1 MPLSGVS
8 YRFGNTCHI
17 NHKLAAQ
24 TFWGP
29 LLAFAGIA
37 VLLQF
42 ATLIYCI
49 RVYIRAMFQDDMVTT
64 EISQVPSY
72 HLSERTA
79 VTARA
84 AYRRIKKVVMLQW
97 RGIVVVLIIVTD
109 VIFFST
115 IFIKSDNTQQ
125 ASVMDRTKAAPWL
138 FCLAVTGDKT
148 KCLDKAGSLVVAEPT
163 VMAVLYLLSLNGY
176 WCLLFLGSSKM
187 IGGWISLIRRPR
199 GPKLEF
205 VSRDAHR
212 LSDPRHY
219 EMLTSPPQAFQ
230 NKSFYDIKASP
241 VSEIGSQ
248 RTLSVTG
255 ERKDYFGSS
264 DAYDLTPQPLNFSRP
279 RNLSRSASDASGYNP
294 HSRVTSMTSDVP
306 PIPTSP
312 NPNASALALERI
324 GSPTSPRSGSALSN
338 ANRGS
343 VLSQRAWAGQHH
355 QPNRDW
361 NPARTHAPPSRT
373 SNRSPDQGRSSAQG
387 FAWNDRI

>member
-17 NHKLAAQ
+17 NHKLAAE

-29 LLAFAGIA
+29 LLAFACIA

-42 ATLIYCI
+42 ATLVYCI

-64 EISQVPSY
+64 ELSSQVPSY

-84 AYRRIKKVVMLQW
+84 AYRRIKKVFMLQW
-97 RGIVVVLIIVTD
+97 RGIIVVLIIITD
-109 VIFFST
+109 VIFFAT

-125 ASVMDRTKAAPWL
+125 AGINDRTKAAPWL
-138 FCLAVTGDKT
+138 LCLALTGDKNQ
-148 KCLDKAGSLVVAEPT
+148 CLDKTSSLVVAEPT

-176 WCLLFLGSSKM
+176 WCLLFLGSPKM
-187 IGGWISLIRRPR
+187 IGGWISLIHRPR

-219 EMLTSPPQAFQ
+219 EMLTSPPQAYQ
-230 NKSFYDIKASP
+230 NKGFYDIKASP
-241 VSEIGSQ
+241 VSEIGTP
-248 RTLSVTG
+248 RTLSVMG

-264 DAYDLTPQPLNFSRP
+264 DAYDSTPQPQNFSRP
-279 RNLSRSASDASGYNP
+279 RNLSRSASDASGYYP

-312 NPNASALALERI
+312 NPNPSAPALNHI
-324 GSPTSPRSGSALSN
+324 GSPSSRTGSALSN
-338 ANRGS
+338 ANRRSG
-343 VLSQRAWAGQHH
+343 LSQRAWAGQHQH
-355 QPNRDW
+355 PNRDW
-361 NPARTHAPPSRT
+361 NPTRTHAPPSRT

>member
-17 NHKLAAQ
+17 NHKLAAE

-29 LLAFAGIA
+29 LLAFAGAA

-42 ATLIYCI
+42 GTLIYCI
-49 RVYIRAMFQDDMVTT
+49 RVYIRAMFQDEMATT
-64 EISQVPSY
+64 EVSQVPSY

-125 ASVMDRTKAAPWL
+125 GILNDRSRAAPWL
-138 FCLAVTGDKT
+138 LCLGLTGDKN
-148 KCLDKAGSLVVAEPT
+148 KCLDKTGNLVVAEPT

-176 WCLLFLGSSKM
+176 WCFFFLGSPKM
-187 IGGWISLIRRPR
+187 ITAWITLIRRPR

-219 EMLTSPPQAFQ
+219 EMLTSPPQAYQ
-230 NKSFYDIKASP
+230 NKGFYDIKASP
-241 VSEIGSQ
+241 VSEIGTP
-248 RTLSVTG
+248 RTLSATG
-255 ERKDYFGSS
+255 ERKEYFAVE
-264 DAYDLTPQPLNFSRP
+264 DADDDDATPQPLNFSRP

-294 HSRVTSMTSDVP
+294 YSRVTSMCSDVSP
-306 PIPTSP
+306 LPTSSP
-312 NPNASALALERI
+312 NPNALDRI
-324 GSPTSPRSGSALSN
+324 GSPSSSRAGSASDN
-338 ANRGS
+338 HNRGS
-343 VLSQRAWAGQHH
+343 SGLSQRAWVGQRRT
-355 QPNRDW
+355 PDW
-361 NPARTHAPPSRT
+361 NPARTHAAPSRI
-373 SNRSPDQGRSSAQG
+373 SDRSLEQGRLGAQG
-387 FAWNDRI
+387 VAWSDRI